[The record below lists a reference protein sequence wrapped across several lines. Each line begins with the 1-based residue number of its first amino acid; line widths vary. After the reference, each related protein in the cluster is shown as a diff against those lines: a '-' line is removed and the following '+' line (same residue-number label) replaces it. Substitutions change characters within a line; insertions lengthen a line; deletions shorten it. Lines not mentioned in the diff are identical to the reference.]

1 MYINGVCNSK
11 YGDGKM
17 KVSELAALLCYFV
30 LVLAIGVYFF
40 WQSRRGGGTEK
51 EYFLGNRNMNGWVSA
66 LSAGASDM
74 SAWVL
79 MGLPGSIYLA
89 GMGQIWIAVG
99 LFLGTFAAWNWVAPV
114 LRRYSIAAGDAI
126 TIPQFLTSR
135 FCTDRKGIMVISALV
150 FVATYCVYTAS
161 SLYACGTLF
170 NTVLGME
177 PKTAMIIA
185 SVVIVVYTFLGGYNA
200 VCWTDFFQG
209 MLMLGALMLIP
220 ILAAV
225 MMKSPGFVAPQ
236 VVLPGN
242 YYDILSGGS
251 FNWKSISD
259 IISGLGW
266 GLGYFGMPH
275 ILIRYFSVKSEK
287 EMKKS
292 RIIGCSWLFLILLAT
307 SLVGLLGRRF
317 LGDVL
322 TKSKDAETLVFIN
335 MVRNVFEWIGNN
347 IGLMAVA
354 TFCAGILLSAIL
366 AAAMSTADSQ
376 LLASASAFASDLYKP
391 LFRKNASE
399 REMLW
404 AGRIIVVVIAVV
416 AFFIAASPSCKG
428 IMGLVSCAW
437 AGFGSA
443 FGPVIIL
450 ALFWKRMTYNGALAG
465 IVAGF
470 AVDALWYAFMSW
482 TAIYE
487 IIPGF
492 AAGML
497 ATVVVSLL
505 SKKPGAEV
513 LAVFDKARLA
523 TEDIAEK
530 AVEKQ

>member
-1 MYINGVCNSK
+1 MNYKILHLRENMEMNI
-11 YGDGKM
+11 
-17 KVSELAALLCYFV
+17 SELAALLCYFAFV
-30 LVLAIGVYFF
+30 LCIGVYFF
-40 WQSRRGGGTEK
+40 LKDRHSGGTEK
-51 EYFLGNRNMNGWVSA
+51 EYFLGGRNMNGWVSA

-89 GMGQIWIAVG
+89 GVGQIWIAVG
-99 LFLGTFAAWNWVAPV
+99 LLLGTFAAWIWVAPA

-126 TIPQFLTSR
+126 TVPQFLTSR
-135 FCTDRKGIMVISALV
+135 FCTGRKGIMVISAVV
-150 FVATYCVYTAS
+150 FVVTYCIYTAS

-170 NTVLGME
+170 NTVLGMN

-185 SVVIVVYTFLGGYNA
+185 SIVIVVYTFLGGFNA

-220 ILAAV
+220 ILAVV
-225 MMKSPGFVAPQ
+225 MMNGSTFAAPT
-236 VVLPGN
+236 VKLPEN
-242 YYDILSGGS
+242 YYNILSSGEL
-251 FNWKSISD
+251 NKQSITD

-287 EMKKS
+287 EMRKS
-292 RIIGCSWLFLILLAT
+292 QIIGCSWLLLILIAT
-307 SLVGLLGRRF
+307 SAVGLIGRRF

-322 TKSKDAETLVFIN
+322 TKTKDAETLVFIS
-335 MVRNVFEWIGNN
+335 MVRNVFDWIGSNWG
-347 IGLMAVA
+347 IVVIAA
-354 TFCAGILLSAIL
+354 FCAGILLSAIL

-391 LFRKNASE
+391 LFRKNASDK
-399 REMLW
+399 EMLW
-404 AGRIIVVVIAVV
+404 AGRIIVVVIAVA

-450 ALFWKRMTYNGALAG
+450 ALFWKRMSYNGALAG
-465 IVAGF
+465 IIVGF
-470 AVDALWYAFMSW
+470 AVDALWYMFMGWSN
-482 TAIYE
+482 IYE

-492 AAGML
+492 FAGMI
-497 ATVVVSLL
+497 AAVVVSLL
-505 SKKPGAEV
+505 SAKPSVEV
-513 LAVFDKARLA
+513 LELFEKSRKP
-523 TEDIAEK
+523 AE
-530 AVEKQ
+530 E

>member
-1 MYINGVCNSK
+1 MNVI
-11 YGDGKM
+11 
-17 KVSELAALLCYFV
+17 ELAALLCYFV

-40 WQSRRGGGTEK
+40 WKSRNGGGTEK

-89 GMGQIWIAVG
+89 GVGQLWIAVG
-99 LFLGTFAAWNWVAPV
+99 LFLGTFAAWNWVAPM
-114 LRRYSIAAGDAI
+114 LRRYSIVAGDAI

-170 NTVLGME
+170 NTVLGMN

-185 SVVIVVYTFLGGYNA
+185 SIVIVVYTFLGGYNA

-220 ILAAV
+220 ILAV
-225 MMKSPGFVAPQ
+225 LMMKSPVFAAPQ
-236 VVLPGN
+236 VVLPEN
-242 YYDILSGGS
+242 YYNILSGGE
-251 FNWKSISD
+251 FNWKSVSD

-292 RIIGCSWLFLILLAT
+292 RIVGCTWLFLILAAT
-307 SLVGLLGRRF
+307 SVVGLVGRRF

-335 MVRNVFEWIGNN
+335 MVRNVFAWLGDN
-347 IGLMAVA
+347 IGLVAIA

-391 LFRKNASE
+391 LFRKNASD

-404 AGRIIVVVIAVV
+404 AGRTIVVVIAVA
-416 AFFIAASPSCKG
+416 AFFIASSPSCKG

-450 ALFWKRMTYNGALAG
+450 ALYWKRMTYNGALAG

-470 AVDALWYAFMSW
+470 AVDALWYAFMGW

-492 AAGML
+492 FAGML

-505 SKKPGAEV
+505 TAKPEAEV
-513 LAVFDKARLA
+513 LAVFDKSRLA
-523 TEDIAEK
+523 TEEAAES